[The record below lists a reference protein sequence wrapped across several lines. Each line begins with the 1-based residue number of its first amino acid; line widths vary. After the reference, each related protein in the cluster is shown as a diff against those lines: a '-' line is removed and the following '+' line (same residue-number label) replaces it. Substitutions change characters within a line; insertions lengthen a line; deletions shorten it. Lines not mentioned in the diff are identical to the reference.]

1 MATKIQGVT
10 QETSV
15 RHELEVGKQVRR
27 ELARRTSEAHVFTRG
42 TEATSEIQK
51 FTWGIGRRTCEARY
65 PIIHLLRHVP
75 HLSAGHEMPHLSARS
90 ASRRLSE
97 NTVFDHPEFF
107 NEPQI
112 LLEWSLHVFR
122 SIEHNIYCKR
132 TLYWY
137 PVTSLFSDSGS
148 QHMKVLDILWCFF
161 SN

>member
-1 MATKIQGVT
+1 M
-10 QETSV
+10 
-15 RHELEVGKQVRR
+15 
-27 ELARRTSEAHVFTRG
+27 
-42 TEATSEIQK
+42 
-51 FTWGIGRRTCEARY
+51 
-65 PIIHLLRHVP
+65 P

-132 TLYWY
+132 IYTLLIPGYV
-137 PVTSLFSDSGS
+137 PNQNFENMTSPGKITITARTASKFCARNRS
-148 QHMKVLDILWCFF
+148 QSPDIFDPDLISWVIPGPIEPWSECKYLYLESCHVFAKVPLPK
-161 SN
+161 